1 MAEHIEY
8 NGNFSGS
15 QIDTLLAKIQSSQVF
30 TTEEKTKLS
39 NIESEANKT
48 IVDSTL
54 STTSTNPVQNKV
66 INIALSGKQDTIS
79 DLETIRTGAELGAT
93 AVQPEAGK
101 GLSTNDFT
109 NSDKEQIETNKNNI
123 SSLWD
128 VGAKNTFNISA
139 TPISENVTYSISG
152 GSILVQSTG
161 RYARIAIPYIF
172 KKGTYIFTSTVSN
185 LSITGGG
192 ICIRFAVNPSSS
204 NPVAPEIIVATNG
217 DISKNIT
224 INADTAGYVIY
235 YINTS
240 DKAFTNSATFS
251 DNMIRLASIDD
262 INYQPYAPT
271 NRELYE
277 MILALQSSN

>member
-1 MAEHIEY
+1 MAEYDFHFTAEVMDGIFGEVITAR
-8 NGNFSGS
+8 GAW
-15 QIDTLLAKIQSSQVF
+15 DTLGERLDNMEQGTGDTYTKAEVDTMLA
-30 TTEEKTKLS
+30 EK
-39 NIESEANKT
+39 
-48 IVDSTL
+48 VD
-54 STTSTNPVQNKV
+54 KV
-66 INIALSGKQDTIS
+66 T
-79 DLETIRTGAELGAT
+79 
-93 AVQPEAGK
+93 GK

-109 NSDKEQIETNKNNI
+109 NPEKEQIETNKNNI

-185 LSITGGG
+185 LSITGGA

-240 DKAFTNSATFS
+240 NTAFTNSATFS

-277 MILALQSSN
+277 MILSLQSGT